1 VSELKNELERRS
13 ERFDLEPGALDRFF
27 RRRERRDRRRRV
39 AAICLAL
46 GVTAAGTLLAV
57 RALTSDEAVPAAT
70 PKTDEELLAE
80 LAGTYTIT
88 LDDSTAAVREHD
100 MAGEYTMTLGANG
113 VLDLTAPA
121 GFVEGRSPSGITF
134 RISGDEFT
142 TNAFVNVAC
151 SNTVGRY
158 RWGLSGTELSFEPLV
173 DPCSVRRTLF
183 ASGVWERRP

>member
-1 VSELKNELERRS
+1 MSELKDALERRS
-13 ERFDLEPGALDRFF
+13 ERFDLEPGAMDRFF

-46 GVTAAGTLLAV
+46 GVTAAGALLAV
-57 RALTSDEAVPAAT
+57 RALSSDEPVPAAP
-70 PKTDEELLAE
+70 PKTDQELLAE
-80 LAGTYTIT
+80 LAGTYTVT
-88 LDDSTAAVREHD
+88 LDDSTPAVREND

-121 GFVEGRSPSGITF
+121 GFVEGRDPSGITF
-134 RISGDEFT
+134 RISGDMLT

-158 RWGLSGTELSFEPLV
+158 RWTLSGTELSFEPLV
-173 DPCSVRRTLF
+173 DPCAVRRTLF
-183 ASGVWERRP
+183 ASNVWERQP

>member
-1 VSELKNELERRS
+1 VSELKDALERRS
-13 ERFDLEPGALDRFF
+13 ERFDLEPGAMDRFF

-46 GVTAAGTLLAV
+46 GVTAAGALLAV
-57 RALTSDEAVPAAT
+57 RALSSNEPIPAA

-88 LDDSTAAVREHD
+88 LDDSTPAVRAND

-134 RISGDEFT
+134 RISGDGFT

-158 RWGLSGTELSFEPLV
+158 RWSLSGAELSFEPLGE
-173 DPCSVRRTLF
+173 PCGIRRTLF
-183 ASGVWERRP
+183 ASGVWERQP

>member
-1 VSELKNELERRS
+1 MSELKDALDRRS
-13 ERFDLEPGALDRFF
+13 ERFDLEPGALERFF
-27 RRRERRDRRRRV
+27 RRRERREGRRRV

-46 GVTAAGTLLAV
+46 GVTAAGALLAA
-57 RALTSDEAVPAAT
+57 RALSSNEPVPAA

-88 LDDSTAAVREHD
+88 LEDSTPAVREND

-121 GFVEGRSPSGITF
+121 GFVEGRSPSGISF
-134 RISGDEFT
+134 RISGDTFT

-158 RWGLSGTELSFEPLV
+158 RWTLTGTELSFEPLV
-173 DPCSVRRTLF
+173 EACGVRRTLF
-183 ASGVWERRP
+183 VSGVWERQP